1 MGLKNFEDK
10 IQLYS
15 SLLLQYT
22 KTHNI
27 TALKTK
33 EDIIANIEDSIFPL
47 RYLDF
52 EYKSIADIGSG
63 AGFPG
68 LFLALKNPHVKV
80 TLYEPLSKK
89 SAFLNLAKVKLG
101 LKNLHVK
108 SIRVENEKDALYDL
122 IVSRAVTKTKILLD
136 LSKNISD
143 KNTSFLLYKGS
154 SVDEE
159 LDTNLN
165 YQIHKKANR
174 HYVLIKGISC

>member
-1 MGLKNFEDK
+1 MKDFEDK

-15 SLLLQYT
+15 SLLLQYS
-22 KTHNI
+22 KIHNI

-33 EDIIANIEDSIFPL
+33 EEIIDNIEDSIFPL
-47 RYLDF
+47 RYLEF
-52 EYKSIADIGSG
+52 RFQNIADIGSG

-80 TLYEPLSKK
+80 TLYEPLYKK

-108 SIRVENEKDALYDL
+108 SIRVENEKDIIYDL
-122 IVSRAVTKTKILLD
+122 IVSRAVTKTKTLLD

-143 KNTSFLLYKGS
+143 QNTSFLLYKGS

-159 LDTNLN
+159 LDKNLN
-165 YQIHKKANR
+165 YEIYKKANR
-174 HYVLIKGISC
+174 HYVIIKGVPC